1 MSSYRRYYL
10 PSVSWSDVKGGVWRI
25 QPYNVTDYFF
35 IFRVQNLLTSA
46 YPICHGLIAYLL
58 GDFSYNMNFSPPNLR
73 HSGHIKTREYLQL
86 SNDIFERITEYDD
99 TNTNRSNKPD
109 YML

>member
-46 YPICHGLIAYLL
+46 YEFL
-58 GDFSYNMNFSPPNLR
+58 PPNLR

-99 TNTNRSNKPD
+99 TDTNRSNKPD

>member
-1 MSSYRRYYL
+1 MIES
-10 PSVSWSDVKGGVWRI
+10 
-25 QPYNVTDYFF
+25 
-35 IFRVQNLLTSA
+35 
-46 YPICHGLIAYLL
+46 PICWGIFLQDEFFTQFVMTESPTCWGIFLQSGFLSNLHHG
-58 GDFSYNMNFSPPNLR
+58 
-73 HSGHIKTREYLQL
+73 GHIKTREYLQL

>member
-35 IFRVQNLLTSA
+35 IFRLLL
-46 YPICHGLIAYLL
+46 LIAKTPGLQPGVSKHILVIIAIQLFHFLFTRVRIVQLQSYLCIITAYTIHDL
-58 GDFSYNMNFSPPNLR
+58 
-73 HSGHIKTREYLQL
+73 EY
-86 SNDIFERITEYDD
+86 
-99 TNTNRSNKPD
+99 
-109 YML
+109 

>member
-46 YPICHGLIAYLL
+46 EATEKQAGWGKSCEIGKIPQPEAAGKQAGWGKSWKIGKIPQIKK
-58 GDFSYNMNFSPPNLR
+58 GVDSR
-73 HSGHIKTREYLQL
+73 HIIG
-86 SNDIFERITEYDD
+86 
-99 TNTNRSNKPD
+99 
-109 YML
+109 